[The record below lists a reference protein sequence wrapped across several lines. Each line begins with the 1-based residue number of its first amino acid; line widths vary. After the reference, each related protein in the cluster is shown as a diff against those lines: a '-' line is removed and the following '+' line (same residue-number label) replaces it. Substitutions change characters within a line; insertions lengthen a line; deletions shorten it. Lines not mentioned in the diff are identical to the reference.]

1 MQKRGLIGAVLG
13 LGLVVGLV
21 AGLANLRPTTSE
33 AKTNTAVIQYRQW
46 RQAYVAGA
54 SQKYVKSNN
63 GQGKTTA
70 LSEGQGY
77 AMLAS
82 VLAAKK
88 GAKTQTTFNQFYR
101 YYRAHR
107 VSSKV
112 PLMQWQ
118 QTKRSGKMTSKGS
131 QKNSATD
138 GDLDIAYALILA
150 DKQWGS
156 RQTNYKKAAKS
167 LIKAIKQKEINKT
180 TYLPTMGNWATSSYD
195 VSKLRTADL
204 MTGYFKTFAKYT
216 KDKTWR
222 KVAKQSQVAVKKLSA
237 RHKTGLFPDF
247 IFATKK
253 TIKLKAVKPYTIESG
268 TDNQVGYNAC
278 RVPWRLA
285 QTYKISRDSVTKR
298 ALKKQLAFYNKKKKI
313 TAVYTMSGRA
323 VNSYENTAFTAPVHV
338 AAKIMGNKSLTKK
351 TAKQLPK
358 KIEKHNY
365 FSATLQLV
373 TALQ

>member
-1 MQKRGLIGAVLG
+1 MRKRRLMGAIIG
-13 LGLVVGLV
+13 LGLAVGLV
-21 AGLANLRPTTSE
+21 AGLANIRPTGGE
-33 AKTNTAVIQYRQW
+33 AKTSAAVTQYQQW
-46 RQAYVAGA
+46 RKAYVAGS

-77 AMLAS
+77 AMLSA

-88 GAKTQTTFNQFYR
+88 GAKTQTTFNQFYK

-156 RQTNYKKAAKS
+156 RKTNYKKAAKS
-167 LIKAIKQKEINKT
+167 LIKAIKQKEINQT

-216 KDKTWR
+216 KDKAWN
-222 KVAKQSQVAVKKLSA
+222 KVAKRSQVAVKKLSA

-253 TIKLKAVKPYTIESG
+253 SIKLKAVKPYTIESG

-285 QTYKISRDSVTKR
+285 QSYKISKDSVTKK

-313 TAVYTMSGRA
+313 TAVYTVSGRA
-323 VNSYENTAFTAPVHV
+323 VNSYVNTAFTAPVHV
-338 AAKIMGNKSLTKK
+338 AAKTMGYKSLTKR

-358 KIEKHNY
+358 KIEKRNY
-365 FSATLQLV
+365 FSATLQVV
-373 TALQ
+373 TVLQ